1 MFSESL
7 DVTCHKGEIF
17 TVMENGGV
25 ASWEFGVFFFPL
37 EAEVEVD
44 CLDVERNGGM
54 EAEKNGIF

>member
-7 DVTCHKGEIF
+7 DVTFHKGEIF
-17 TVMENGGV
+17 TVMGNGGV

-44 CLDVERNGGM
+44 CLEF
-54 EAEKNGIF
+54 E